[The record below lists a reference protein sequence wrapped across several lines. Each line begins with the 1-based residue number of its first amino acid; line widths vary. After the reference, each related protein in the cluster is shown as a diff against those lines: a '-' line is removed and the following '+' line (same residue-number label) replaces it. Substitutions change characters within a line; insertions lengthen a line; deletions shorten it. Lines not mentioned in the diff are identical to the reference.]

1 MKLSKLRSHSLLHY
15 DHSNLERSLKQQK
28 SLQLEKNQLRGV
40 SLFIFG
46 SKNILRRFCAFIS
59 YHKYFDRLILT
70 FIVIST
76 LTLALETP
84 LDDPEGPLITNL
96 TYIDYFMTGA
106 FTIEALLKIISS
118 GFLFCGKSSYIRDP
132 WNILDFIIVISAL
145 TGIFA
150 GDSIDI
156 SFIKALRI
164 LRILRPL
171 KIISKNDG
179 LKVAITSLFNSI
191 PSIINLQIIIIFFI
205 FLFSILQTT
214 LFSGSFNYCSVEH
227 LDLDLNFQRKMIN
240 TQWDCINYGGEW
252 VKPDLHFDDTLRSM
266 LTLMTIQTT
275 EGWIGVMWNSV
286 DAVGPYMQPKIGY
299 NNFMI
304 IYMMLIVIIIC
315 MLFLNLFVGVVIET
329 YNREKEALNFNSL
342 LKVSQRTWIQVQLMT
357 FKVKP

>member
-1 MKLSKLRSHSLLHY
+1 
-15 DHSNLERSLKQQK
+15 
-28 SLQLEKNQLRGV
+28 
-40 SLFIFG
+40 
-46 SKNILRRFCAFIS
+46 
-59 YHKYFDRLILT
+59 
-70 FIVIST
+70 
-76 LTLALETP
+76 
-84 LDDPEGPLITNL
+84 
-96 TYIDYFMTGA
+96 MTGA
-106 FTIEALLKIISS
+106 FCLEATLKIITF
-118 GFLFCGKSSYIRDP
+118 GFLFCGRTSYIRDP

-145 TGIFA
+145 TGIIV

-191 PSIINLQIIIIFFI
+191 PSIINLQIIILFFL

-214 LFSGSFNYCSVEH
+214 LFSGSFNHCHVEH
-227 LDLDLNFQRKMIN
+227 LEMDLNFQRKFIE

-252 VKPDLHFDDTLRSM
+252 VKPDLHFDNTLSSM
-266 LTLMTIQTT
+266 LTLVTIQST

-286 DAVGPYMQPKIGY
+286 DAVGPYKQPIVGF

-304 IYMMLIVIIIC
+304 IYMMLLVIIIC

-329 YNREKEALNFNSL
+329 FNREKEALSFNSL
-342 LKVSQRTWIQVQLMT
+342 LKTSQRTWIQV
-357 FKVKP
+357 